1 MRNITVTV
9 SDKAYREARVWAAER
24 DSSLSRIVAYL
35 IQTLPNIRRA
45 VIAFPVAKTAVI
57 RPETTP
63 NDAFSTPKNSTLN
76 EKSRP
81 LSGHSE
87 GKDSVQVSETKA
99 PNAETSAS
107 FPKEISISR
116 L

>member
-9 SDKAYREARVWAAER
+9 SDKAYCEARVWAAER

-45 VIAFPVAKTAVI
+45 VIAFPVAKTAVKT
-57 RPETTP
+57 PETTP

-99 PNAETSAS
+99 PNSETAAS
-107 FPKEISISR
+107 FPEEISISR

>member
-45 VIAFPVAKTAVI
+45 VIAFPVAKTAVK
-57 RPETTP
+57 RPEMTQIE
-63 NDAFSTPKNSTLN
+63 AFSTQKTAL
-76 EKSRP
+76 
-81 LSGHSE
+81 
-87 GKDSVQVSETKA
+87 
-99 PNAETSAS
+99 
-107 FPKEISISR
+107 
-116 L
+116 